1 MLKSAGMMLIACASV
16 ANASL
21 PDEVSGAWRVGTPY
35 AMGQPVGLD
44 AGDEHSLMGLAIDYT
59 SNALRVCGQTFRIRT
74 VRVEQLPD
82 AAFLSKYGFLPA
94 RIGIAGDSVVDIQIN
109 LYHQTKACGD
119 FADPGTHLLLGDH
132 AAAIEVGND
141 YFRLERLSP

>member
-1 MLKSAGMMLIACASV
+1 M
-16 ANASL
+16 
-21 PDEVSGAWRVGTPY
+21 R
-35 AMGQPVGLD
+35 
-44 AGDEHSLMGLAIDYT
+44 HSCRSTGSCRQD
-59 SNALRVCGQTFRIRT
+59 RHRRG
-74 VRVEQLPD
+74 
-82 AAFLSKYGFLPA
+82 
-94 RIGIAGDSVVDIQIN
+94 SVVDIQIN